1 MCTVK
6 NKINLIYEQ
15 IEKSK
20 QIKKY
25 DIDKEFILEYMKK
38 YIEHRYNI
46 FDFVL
51 VKFCKENNIK
61 YLVTDDSDFMFTL
74 ENVKDISTITANR
87 KYRV

>member
-1 MCTVK
+1 
-6 NKINLIYEQ
+6 
-15 IEKSK
+15 
-20 QIKKY
+20 
-25 DIDKEFILEYMKK
+25 MKK